1 MYRLVLLLM
10 FVLSSTSA
18 QFLAPIAERLENKL
32 QNVSSDEKVKIWIY
46 FNDKGP
52 NEKHSL
58 IPNTLISEKAI
69 ARRAKVLPQNELVD
83 VSDLPVF
90 KNYIDA
96 VAEKIS
102 QVRYTSKWFNAVSGS
117 ATKAEIESI
126 RQFPFIK
133 EIEIVSSYGI
143 KKPEHLEEVFEDA
156 LFKTL
161 ADSLNY
167 GTARKQVDQ
176 INVIPLHNRG
186 IRGEGVLVGVFD
198 NGFRLLSHE
207 SFATMNIIASYDFVD
222 NDPNPAPPLT
232 APSTWGAHGV
242 NTLSTIGGYKAGQ
255 IVGPAFKASY
265 ILGRTENDASETPVE
280 EDNWVRA
287 IEWAESL
294 GVDVTSTSLGYLT
307 YDSPHPSWT
316 WQNMNGNTTVITR
329 AANLAVSRGI
339 VVLNSAGNEASV
351 GTPNTLVA
359 PADGFNVIAVGA
371 VDSFGV
377 RTSFS
382 SYGPSSDGRIKPE
395 VMAMGSAVRAAS
407 ATNTTGYVRVAGTS
421 FSCPL
426 AGGVAALILSAHP
439 SLTPLQVR
447 EAMMQTA
454 SRVKNPD
461 NYYGY
466 GILNATA
473 AVDYF
478 RPYITHTPI
487 SGFQLIS
494 PQTITVTINSVIN
507 LITDSCRVIYGTNG
521 LFTSFALLQPTGNP
535 NEYSASIPV
544 FDFGTVV
551 TYYIKVQNVDKDE
564 VKLPAT
570 APTDFYSY
578 TIGGTTLTQATVPG
592 WNLLSIPLTISDY
605 QTSSV
610 FPNAVSKTYSF
621 DNGYVERTGLQ
632 NGKGYW
638 VKFSANQNLTFSGFP
653 KSSDTLSVVAGWNL
667 IGGTSATFPINDI
680 VQSPANNILS
690 SYYFFNT
697 DHYET
702 TDTLRP
708 ALGYWVK
715 ARESGKLIL
724 NSGGKKLTKK

>member
-1 MYRLVLLLM
+1 MYRLVLLLL

-18 QFLAPIAERLENKL
+18 QFLAPIAERLESKL
-32 QNVSSDEKVKIWIY
+32 QNVLNDEKIKIWVY

-52 NEKHSL
+52 VDKQPL
-58 IPNTLISEKAI
+58 IPNTLISSKAI
-69 ARRAKVLPQNELVD
+69 ARRAKVLPQDKLVD
-83 VSDLPVF
+83 ITDLPVYQ
-90 KNYIDA
+90 NYIDA

-102 QVRYTSKWFNAVSGS
+102 QVRYTSKWFNAVSGY
-117 ATKAEIESI
+117 ATKLEIESI
-126 RQFPFIK
+126 RYFPFIK
-133 EIEIVSSYGI
+133 EIEIVGNYGLN
-143 KKPEHLEEVFEDA
+143 KPEPVEVVPESP

-186 IRGEGVLVGVFD
+186 IRGEGVLVAVFD
-198 NGFRLLSHE
+198 NGFRLMSHE
-207 SFATMNIIASYDFVD
+207 SFATMNIVAGYDFVD
-222 NDPNPAPPLT
+222 NDPNPAPPTT
-232 APSTWGAHGV
+232 APSSYGAHGV
-242 NTLSTIGGYKAGQ
+242 NTLSTIGGYRAGQ
-255 IVGPAFKASY
+255 LIGPAFKASY
-265 ILGRTENDASETPVE
+265 ILGRTENDASETPIE

-294 GVDVTSTSLGYLT
+294 GVDVASTSLGYLT
-307 YDSPHPSWT
+307 YDAPHTSWT

-329 AANLAVSRGI
+329 AADLAVTRGI
-339 VVLNSAGNEASV
+339 VVLNSAGNEASL

-382 SYGPSSDGRIKPE
+382 SYGPSFDGRIKPE
-395 VMAMGSAVRAAS
+395 VMAMGSRVKAAS
-407 ATNTTGYVRVAGTS
+407 ATSTTGYVRVDGTS

-439 SLTPLQVR
+439 SLTPMQVR
-447 EAMMQTA
+447 EAMMRTA
-454 SRVKNPD
+454 SRTKNPD

-478 RPYITHTPI
+478 KPYITHTPI
-487 SGFQLIS
+487 SGMQLNPS
-494 PQTITVTINSVIN
+494 QTIIVTINSVIN
-507 LITDSCRVIYGTNG
+507 LRIDSCRVMYGTNG
-521 LFTSFALLQPTGNP
+521 SFTNSALLQPTGNP

-544 FDFGTVV
+544 FDPGTVV
-551 TYYIKVQNVDKDE
+551 MYYIKVQNVDNDE
-564 VKLPAT
+564 VKLPAS

-578 TIGGTTLTQATVPG
+578 TIGGTTLTLTASSG

-605 QTSSV
+605 QSSSV
-610 FPNAVSKTYSF
+610 FTNAVSKIYSF
-621 DNGYVERTGLQ
+621 DKGYVEQTTLQ

-638 VKFSANQNLTFSGFP
+638 VKFSAPQSVVFTGFP
-653 KSSDTLSVVAGWNL
+653 KSSDTINVSTGWNL
-667 IGGTSATFPINDI
+667 IGGNSTPFPINNI
-680 VQSPANNILS
+680 LQSPANNVQS
-690 SYYFFNT
+690 SYYFFNI

-702 TDTLRP
+702 SDTLKP
-708 ALGYWVK
+708 AIGYWVK
-715 ARESGKLIL
+715 ARENGKLIL
-724 NSGGKKLTKK
+724 NATGKY